1 MNNSIQPPGKLQ
13 TFQDFLTSQSVDIPV
28 VGFLTNLLLAAALA
42 FLLSRLYLRCGPVLS
57 NRRGFATNFVLLT
70 VTTML
75 VISIVK
81 SSLAL
86 SLGLVGALS
95 IVRFRAAI
103 KEPSELSYL
112 FLSIAIGL
120 GFGADQGPITAVA
133 FVVISAIVLL
143 KHRMEKK
150 AVDQNL
156 YLTISSRPPHKVGL
170 DKVVKVLAE
179 HCQASSVTRF
189 DESGEALEAVFRVE
203 FKDFEQLHATKLAL
217 QSLSDSLTI
226 SFMESEG
233 VI

>member
-120 GFGADQGPITAVA
+120 GFGADQGLITAAA
-133 FVVISAIVLL
+133 FVVISAIVLI
-143 KHRMEKK
+143 KHRMERK

-156 YLTISSRPPHKVGL
+156 YLTISSRSPHKVGL
-170 DKVVKVLAE
+170 DQVVEVLAK

-189 DESGEALEAVFRVE
+189 DESGEALEAVFRVV
-203 FKDFEQLHATKLAL
+203 FKNFEQLHTTKLAL
-217 QSLSDSLTI
+217 QSLSESLTI
-226 SFMESEG
+226 SFMEREG